1 MADGIDGLQIQTRSI
16 PANRIIADSLTA
28 DELGPNSVGTSEI
41 LDAAVT
47 PAKLD
52 TAYQVAL
59 GTLSKNAG
67 VFRDVTGDTPTTP
80 VEVNDED
87 AASFPDAVTTAIR
100 VAFDIPDDYLASGNI
115 EVYLRISPST
125 SQAAN
130 FRVQSNFRINGGG
143 LQGVSNVTVTP
154 SATLNTQNL
163 VGPIRTISTG
173 TLVSGDGIALLLR
186 RLGADGADS
195 HTGALRLFRVV
206 LKYAV

>member
-87 AASFPDAVTTAIR
+87 AANFPDAVTTAIR
-100 VAFDIPDDYLASGNI
+100 VAFDIPDDYLTTGNI
-115 EVYLRISPST
+115 EVYLRISAST
-125 SQAAN
+125 SEAAD
-130 FRVQSNFRINGGG
+130 FRVQSDFRINGGA
-143 LQGVSNVTVTP
+143 LQGTTDATVTP
-154 SATLNTQNL
+154 DPTLTVQNL
-163 VGPIRTISTG
+163 VGPILTISTG
-173 TLVSGDGIALLLR
+173 TLTNGDGIALLIR
-186 RLGADGADS
+186 RLGGDGADD
-195 HTGALRLFRVV
+195 HGGAMRLFRVV
-206 LKYAV
+206 LKYTV